1 MTLHLPRLA
10 LALDPLIAEAKR
22 RARQRRLLAAL
33 ATSALVGGTVAATF
47 ALRSPSGSATPPGR
61 LAPLSSPS
69 FGGAPGAQ
77 GTIPFPLF
85 ESVHGRVIGWA
96 KTGPDW
102 FAVYVDKVGGD
113 WCGLGHASWRI
124 ALVNPKE
131 PHFQRSADRRVAP
144 AMCGNELAWVHAG
157 HFSDGLHREVAFF
170 LWSTPAIG
178 ATAYIYRAASG
189 HLRLLATFQG
199 DSVKLTKG
207 RVVVGFENR
216 GRSPHGELED
226 LYRFR
231 NGRYRLVRG
240 R

>member
-1 MTLHLPRLA
+1 MTLHLRLP

-22 RARQRRLLAAL
+22 RARQRRLVGALAA
-33 ATSALVGGTVAATF
+33 AALVGGAAASTF
-47 ALRSPSGSATPPGR
+47 ALRSPSGSATPRGG

-69 FGGAPGAQ
+69 FGGAPVAQ

-85 ESVHGRVIGWA
+85 EAVHGRVIGWA
-96 KTGPDW
+96 KTGHDW

-124 ALVNPKE
+124 ALINPKA
-131 PHFQRSADRRVAP
+131 PPFQPSADRRFAP

-157 HFSDGLHREVAFF
+157 RFSDVLHREVAFF

-178 ATAYIYRAASG
+178 ATAYIYRAAAG
-189 HLRLLATFQG
+189 HLRLLATFHG
-199 DSVKLTKG
+199 DSVKLTK
-207 RVVVGFENR
+207 RRAVVGFENR

-226 LYRFR
+226 IYRFA
-231 NGRYRLVRG
+231 NGRYRLVQR